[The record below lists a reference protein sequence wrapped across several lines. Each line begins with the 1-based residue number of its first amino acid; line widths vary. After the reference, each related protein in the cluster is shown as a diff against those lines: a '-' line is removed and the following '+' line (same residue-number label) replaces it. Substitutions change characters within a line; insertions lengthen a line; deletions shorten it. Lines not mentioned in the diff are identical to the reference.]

1 MSHDLRPI
9 GERRTILQSDAETI
23 EQILAGDRQKYAVLV
38 KRYEQLARAAAL
50 RVIHDS
56 HLADDA
62 AQEAFVAA
70 FQGLNSL
77 RDRSN
82 FGAWLLGIVRR
93 KAARAF
99 QRHCRSPS
107 LLCADD
113 SEGLTSNER
122 MSPYSL
128 ELLEFVER
136 LPEQERVVIGL
147 RHFDGHS
154 IQDISQ
160 ITGRPI
166 GTVSKQL
173 SRAHER
179 LRGWVN
185 EENSNEQT
193 NANHGPARSS
203 GTGTSKSPV
212 DR

>member
-1 MSHDLRPI
+1 
-9 GERRTILQSDAETI
+9 
-23 EQILAGDRQKYAVLV
+23 
-38 KRYEQLARAAAL
+38 
-50 RVIHDS
+50 
-56 HLADDA
+56 
-62 AQEAFVAA
+62 
-70 FQGLNSL
+70 
-77 RDRSN
+77 
-82 FGAWLLGIVRR
+82 
-93 KAARAF
+93 
-99 QRHCRSPS
+99 
-107 LLCADD
+107 
-113 SEGLTSNER
+113 

-193 NANHGPARSS
+193 KANHGPARSS